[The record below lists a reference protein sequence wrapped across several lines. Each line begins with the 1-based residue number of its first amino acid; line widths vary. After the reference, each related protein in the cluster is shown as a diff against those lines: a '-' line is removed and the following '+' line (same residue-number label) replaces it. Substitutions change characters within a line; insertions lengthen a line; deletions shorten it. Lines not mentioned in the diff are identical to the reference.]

1 MSATTNNPETAALD
15 PAAQPSDAE
24 ALAIQP
30 IEETSA
36 ATSPPTPDGTI
47 DLEAVPA
54 RRRRRPLLWIG
65 IVALAGGAATA
76 AWFLLQDEGDDVV
89 ADDRPVIEAVS
100 AEIRDLVEF
109 TELDGTFGFPDSFPL
124 SPRVDGTVTALVEEG
139 DRVVRG
145 DVLWAIDD
153 QPTVLFYGDTPS
165 YRPLSDGAEGDDVRV
180 LEENLAALGYT
191 DDGDLV
197 VDEVYDAATVRAV
210 EAWQEDLD
218 ADPTGQVEPSA
229 IHVES
234 GPVVVESTTGRSGD
248 LARAGSPLL
257 QTSLIEETQVIL
269 ATAGGLVTDVAAPG
283 TSMVTGATL
292 YEIDTIPIP
301 VVVSEPIE
309 RELRVDV
316 EDGEDIETFEQLL
329 LDLGYD
335 ADGELVVDE
344 TWDDFTTEALEAW
357 ESDLGYA
364 DDDIDGVLQLDQVVY
379 IPTVS
384 MIDTIDIERG
394 DEITRG
400 TAIGSTNEATQVVST
415 EIAVADRDQ
424 LTLGTVVAVELPD
437 GSLVDGEVTWVAAS
451 STTPQGVPDADPV
464 IAVEITLFEVPESI
478 AAFDEVDVEIQ
489 IVDSIAEDV
498 VTVPAAAIISTGSA
512 FAVEV
517 VDGTTIRQVE
527 VETGMFADGFVEVTG
542 IEPGTAVVVPS

>member
-1 MSATTNNPETAALD
+1 MSATTNDPNTAAID
-15 PAAQPSDAE
+15 PTTQSADTE
-24 ALAIQP
+24 TLAIQP
-30 IEETSA
+30 VEEG
-36 ATSPPTPDGTI
+36 ATAMSPPTADEAI

-65 IVALAGGAATA
+65 IVALAGGAAA
-76 AWFLLQDEGDDVV
+76 AWFVLQDNGDDIVV
-89 ADDRPVIEAVS
+89 DDRPVIEAVS
-100 AEIRDLVEF
+100 AEVRDLVEF
-109 TELDGTFGFPDSFPL
+109 TELDGTFGFPNSFPL
-124 SPRVDGTVTALVEEG
+124 SPRVDGTVTELVDEG

-165 YRPLSDGAEGDDVRV
+165 YRPLSDGAEGDDVHV

-191 DDGDLV
+191 DDGELV
-197 VDEVYDAATVRAV
+197 VDDLYDAATVRAV

-218 ADPTGQVEPSA
+218 ADVTGRVEPSA
-229 IHVES
+229 VHVES
-234 GPVVVESTTGRSGD
+234 GPIVVESTTGRPGD
-248 LARAGSPLL
+248 IARAGSPLL
-257 QTSLIEETQVIL
+257 QTNLIEESQVIL
-269 ATAGGLVTDVAAPG
+269 ATAGGLVTDVAPPG
-283 TSMVTGATL
+283 TALVTGSTL

-301 VVVSEPIE
+301 IVVGDAIE

-316 EDGEDIETFEQLL
+316 EDGEDIEAFEQILV
-329 LDLGYD
+329 DLGYG
-335 ADGELVVDE
+335 ADGELTVDE
-344 TWDDFTTEALEAW
+344 TWDEFTSDALETW
-357 ESDLGYA
+357 ETDLGYA

-379 IPTVS
+379 VPAATT
-384 MIDTIDIERG
+384 IDTIDIERG

-400 TAIGSTNEATQVVST
+400 TAIGSTNEPTQVVST

-437 GSLVDGEVTWVAAS
+437 SSLVDGEVTWVAAS

-464 IAVEITLFEVPESI
+464 VAVEITLSDVPESI
-478 AAFDEVDVEIQ
+478 ATFDEVDVEIQ
-489 IVDSIAEDV
+489 IVDSIAEGV

-512 FAVEV
+512 FAVEI

-542 IEPGTAVVVPS
+542 IEAGTAVVVPS